1 MKKKKFSDP
10 MIDITPMDLNGGTV
24 GGSNFGGGDL
34 NAIKPMPMSFDEWT
48 MSSFCTDVDGSGGV
62 DFADYAGWW
71 NANGFGEE
79 TWLAYNPEL
88 AVTEEV
94 VPDLGTDVLGEDIVG

>member
-10 MIDITPMDLNGGTV
+10 VIEITQVDLNGDV
-24 GGSNFGGGDL
+24 GGSNFGGDL
-34 NAIKPMPMSFDEWT
+34 NALRPGPMSFDEWT
-48 MSSFCTDVDGSGGV
+48 MSRFCTDADGSGGV
-62 DFADYAGWW
+62 DFADYTAWW
-71 NANGFGEE
+71 NSNGFGED

-94 VPDLGTDVLGEDIVG
+94 IPDVGTDVLGEDFGA